1 MIETFT
7 RIQWRTDGGAEGA
20 CRQGGTPGGSIWA
33 DEKKEKKT
41 EKSKKEKK
49 KDTLTIIIA
58 YYPSY

>member
-1 MIETFT
+1 VAH
-7 RIQWRTDGGAEGA
+7 RRGAEGA